1 MLRAPMPHNR
11 ALLRTSSISF
21 LARLAGSACLVGSF
35 AATGAC
41 GGSAEPAAVPA
52 APPPAAPAAPP
63 ANVSAVPVPANLVFS
78 ARVNHPDK
86 LLGAAGSWTS
96 LPMPPAQTLATL
108 IAGEELGPLVD
119 ATQPVD
125 AAITFVGGTKPQVDI
140 AVAAALLSMDDAK
153 TKLGKRHKLVPKD
166 NGVFYLK
173 PLGGGGDKASASDDD
188 GDDDG
193 QSCAVAPAFG
203 PAAARLVCADSDP
216 SLDQLLPYLTRTA
229 PRASYGTDVHLE
241 MRTEAFKSSL
251 EMAKQLMPM
260 ALSGLPQ
267 AASSPAVFALI
278 EAMSNDVTELSGDV
292 RKWTIDATATA
303 AGLKVHS
310 VIALQSA
317 KSLVSETL
325 VSHPER
331 ADAPPA
337 TFFKLP
343 ADSDSAFYSRA
354 GDPALYDHPIKLLT
368 AALTDLAVAG
378 GVSAGDAKA
387 ATAALGDVLSLSST
401 QSVSSHGVD
410 SDEVKRALGEWKAV
424 EKTDGAKREAAL
436 FELVQARIGWW
447 VTARSVPAAKV
458 NAAFKEALAAS
469 QRPSFT
475 KMWAGAFKGVP
486 FPRWKV
492 GGAVKGAPAGTVHY
506 SIEIPSFAKLLDGS
520 SEMTR
525 PSRLP
530 GGAGAAGKGKHP
542 VAEKKP
548 APPRVFKPLPF
559 HVVVVGDGDQTW
571 FGMGCDEDIALQH
584 LKVSLAGGSN
594 TLATRPGL
602 DELKNAHTTS
612 GGFLDSHNF
621 AGSPFFDWLS
631 NHENAPAAATV
642 ESVKGT
648 TPMLFFGTATG
659 PTPDAPAGTQ
669 VSDIDVPKDAF
680 QEITRTVI
688 ATLADRR

>member
-1 MLRAPMPHNR
+1 MPHNR
-11 ALLRTSSISF
+11 ALLRTSSLSF
-21 LARLAGSACLVGSF
+21 LSRVVGSACLVGSVV
-35 AATGAC
+35 ATGAC
-41 GGSAEPAAVPA
+41 GGNAEPAAVPT

-63 ANVSAVPVPANLVFS
+63 ANLSAVPEPANLVFL

-86 LLGAAGSWTS
+86 LLAAAGSWTS
-96 LPMPPAQTLATL
+96 LPMPPPQTLATL
-108 IAGEELGPLVD
+108 MAGEELGTLVD
-119 ATQPVD
+119 ATQAVD
-125 AAITFVGGTKPQVDI
+125 AAVTFVGGTKPQVDI
-140 AVAAALLSMDDAK
+140 AVAAGLLSMDDAK
-153 TKLGKRHKLVPKD
+153 AKLGKKHKLVPKD
-166 NGVFYLK
+166 NGVFYIK
-173 PLGGGGDKASASDDD
+173 PIGSSDKPSASSDDD
-188 GDDDG
+188 SDDDG

-216 SLDQLLPYLTRTA
+216 SLDQLLPFLTRTA
-229 PRASYGTDVHLE
+229 PRASYGTDVHME
-241 MRTEAFKSSL
+241 TRTEAFKTSL
-251 EMAKQLMPM
+251 EALKQLMPM

-267 AASSPAVFALI
+267 AASSPSVFALLD
-278 EAMSNDVTELSGDV
+278 AVSTDVAQLSGDV
-292 RKWTIDATATA
+292 KKWTIDATATD

-325 VSHPER
+325 VAHPER

-378 GVSAGDAKA
+378 GVSAKDAKA
-387 ATAALGDVLSLSST
+387 ATSALGDVLTLSST
-401 QSVSSHGVD
+401 QSVSAHGVD

-424 EKTDGAKREAAL
+424 EKTDSAKKEQAL

-458 NAAFKEALAAS
+458 NATFKEALAAS

-475 KMWAGAFKGVP
+475 KLWASTFKGVP
-486 FPRWKV
+486 FPRWKI
-492 GGAVKGAPAGTVHY
+492 GNAVKGAPAGTVHY

-520 SEMTR
+520 DSMR
-525 PSRLP
+525 PGKL
-530 GGAGAAGKGKHP
+530 GAGKGKHQGSSPSIEHTP
-542 VAEKKP
+542 VT
-548 APPRVFKPLPF
+548 RVFKPLPF

-584 LKVSLAGGSN
+584 LKVSLAGGSS
-594 TLATRPGL
+594 TLASRPGL
-602 DELKNAHTTS
+602 DALKNSHTTS

-621 AGSPFFDWLS
+621 AGSPFIDWLS
-631 NHENAPAAATV
+631 NNESAPEAASMEA
-642 ESVKGT
+642 VKGT

-659 PTPDAPAGTQ
+659 PTPDAPAGEQ
-669 VSDIDVPKDAF
+669 ISDIDVSKDAF
-680 QEITRTVI
+680 QEITRSII
-688 ATLADRR
+688 ASLSDRR